1 MNSQRGLSAHLA
13 RLGFSVALLALFLAA
28 LFNGGTAQA
37 QGPVTPRHTDP
48 FWVASYWNNTTL
60 SGTPVLNQEERN
72 LAFEWGTGSPH
83 PSVNSDNF
91 SARWARYIDV
101 TPGEYTFIA
110 ISDDGIRVRV
120 DGELVIDAWWEHGA
134 TQFTG
139 TKSLTA
145 GHHLVEVEY
154 YEKSGL
160 AVASLSW
167 QAGPPPITD
176 WKGEY
181 FNNKSLSGTPVVVR
195 NDTAINFDWG
205 TGSPAAGVTPDGFS
219 ARWSRN
225 LSLAAG
231 MYRFRM
237 TVDDGARLFV
247 NGHTLIDAWK
257 LQAATEYTG
266 DIYLPGGS
274 ITAQM
279 EYFDEGGNALAR
291 LSWEKVGSGSSPT
304 ATPLPTPSPK
314 PTPIPPST
322 GGVIVDNRDAGFVR
336 GGTASGW
343 ASANEGYNGHLY
355 WTQNNDTARPGYNW
369 GRWYPTLSAGRYE
382 VFVYIPDRYSTSA
395 STRYWIS
402 HAGGF
407 TQRVVDQSVYSD
419 QWVSLGTY
427 TFRGDNRDYVSLAD
441 VTGETYLS
449 RLLVWDAMKWVGK

>member
-1 MNSQRGLSAHLA
+1 MRYQRGLPTHLP
-13 RLGFSVALLALFLAA
+13 RIVFTGALLVLVVLLASIFGA
-28 LFNGGTAQA
+28 ANAQA

-48 FWVASYWNNTTL
+48 FWQASYWNNTTL
-60 SGTPVLNQEERN
+60 SGTPVLNREDRA
-72 LAFEWGTGSPH
+72 LDFDWGTGSPDGR
-83 PSVNSDNF
+83 VNSDNF

-101 TPGEYTFIA
+101 TPGDYTFTA
-110 ISDDGIRVRV
+110 ISDDGIRVRI
-120 DGELVIDAWWEHGA
+120 DGELVIDAWWDHSA

-139 TKSLTA
+139 TKYLSA

-160 AVASLSW
+160 AVAKLSW
-167 QAGPPPITD
+167 QAGPPPITA

-181 FNNKSLSGTPVVVR
+181 FNNKSLSGAPVVVR

-205 TGSPAAGVTPDGFS
+205 TGSPAAGVDRDGFS
-219 ARWSRN
+219 VRWSQK

-231 MYRFRM
+231 MHRFRM

-257 LQAATEYTG
+257 LQSATEYTG

-274 ITAQM
+274 VTVQM
-279 EYFDEGGNALAR
+279 EYFEESGNAVAR
-291 LSWEKVGSGSSPT
+291 LSWAPVGSGP
-304 ATPLPTPSPK
+304 APTPTPVP
-314 PTPIPPST
+314 PTT
-322 GGVIVDNRDAGFVR
+322 GGVVVDNRDAGFVR

-355 WTQNNDTARPGYNW
+355 WTQNNDWARPGYNW
-369 GRWYPTLSAGRYE
+369 GRWYPSLSAGRYE
-382 VFVYIPDRYSTSA
+382 VFVYIPDRYSTTSSA
-395 STRYWIS
+395 RYWIS

-407 TQRVVDQSVYSD
+407 TLRVVNQSASGD
-419 QWVSLGTY
+419 RWVSLGTY
-427 TFRGDNRDYVSLAD
+427 NFRGDKQDYVSLAD

-449 RLLVWDAMKWVGK
+449 RLLAWDAMKWVGK

>member
-1 MNSQRGLSAHLA
+1 MRTQRGLSAHLTRA
-13 RLGFSVALLALFLAA
+13 AFGAALLALTLLLSTIFS
-28 LFNGGTAQA
+28 GGTAQA

-60 SGTPVLNQEERN
+60 TGTPVLVQEERN
-72 LAFEWGTGSPH
+72 LAYEWGTGSPH

-101 TPGEYTFIA
+101 TPGEYTFVVT
-110 ISDDGIRVRV
+110 SDDGIRVRV
-120 DGELVIDAWWEHGA
+120 DGDLIIDAWWDHSA
-134 TQFTG
+134 TRFTG
-139 TKSLTA
+139 TKTLTA

-154 YEKSGL
+154 YEKSGM

-167 QAGPPPITD
+167 QAGPPPITN

-195 NDTAINFDWG
+195 NDAAINFNWG
-205 TGSPAAGVTPDGFS
+205 VESPAAGVSSDDFS
-219 ARWSRN
+219 VRWSQN

-257 LQAATEYTG
+257 SQAATEYSG
-266 DIYLPGGS
+266 DIYLPGG
-274 ITAQM
+274 TVTVQM
-279 EYFDEGGNALAR
+279 EYFDERGNAVAR
-291 LSWEKVGSGSSPT
+291 LVWEKAGSSPG
-304 ATPLPTPSPK
+304 PSPT
-314 PTPIPPST
+314 PTPIPPVT

-336 GGTASGW
+336 GGSASGW

-355 WTQNNDTARPGYNW
+355 WTQNNDWARPNYNW

-382 VFVYIPDRYSTSA
+382 VFVYIPDRYTTSA
-395 STRYWIS
+395 NARYWIS
-402 HAGGF
+402 HAAGF
-407 TQRVVDQSVYSD
+407 TQRLVNQSGYSD

-449 RLLVWDAMKWVGK
+449 RLLAWDAMKFVAK

>member
-1 MNSQRGLSAHLA
+1 MRTQRSISAHFA
-13 RLGFSVALLALFLAA
+13 RLGFSAALLALAVLLATI
-28 LFNGGTAQA
+28 LNGGTAQA
-37 QGPVTPRHTDP
+37 QGTVTPRHTDP

-60 SGTPVLNQEERN
+60 SGTPVLVQEERN
-72 LAFEWGTGSPH
+72 LAYEWGTGSPH

-101 TPGEYTFIA
+101 TPGEYTFVA
-110 ISDDGIRVRV
+110 VSDDGIRVRV
-120 DGELVIDAWWEHGA
+120 DGELIIDAWWEHSA
-134 TQFTG
+134 ARFTG
-139 TKSLTA
+139 TKTLTA

-195 NDTAINFDWG
+195 NDAAINFNWG
-205 TGSPAAGVTPDGFS
+205 VDSPALGISADNFS
-219 ARWSRN
+219 VRWSQN
-225 LSLAAG
+225 LNLAAG

-257 LQAATEYTG
+257 SQAPTEYTG
-266 DIYLPGGS
+266 DIYLPGGAV
-274 ITAQM
+274 TVQM
-279 EYFDEGGNALAR
+279 EYFEDKGNAVAR
-291 LSWEKVGSGSSPT
+291 LVWEKAGSSP
-304 ATPLPTPSPK
+304 APSPT
-314 PTPIPPST
+314 PTPIPPVT

-336 GGTASGW
+336 GGTPSGW

-369 GRWYPTLSAGRYE
+369 GRWYPKLSAGRYE
-382 VFVYIPDRYSTSA
+382 VFVYIPDRYTTSSNA
-395 STRYWIS
+395 RYWIS
-402 HAGGF
+402 HTAGF
-407 TQRVVDQSVYSD
+407 TLRVVNQSGYSD
-419 QWVSLGTY
+419 RWVSLGTY

-441 VTGETYLS
+441 VTGETHLS
-449 RLLVWDAMKWVGK
+449 RLLAWDAMKFVPK

>member
-1 MNSQRGLSAHLA
+1 MRSQRGLSVHFT
-13 RLGFSVALLALFLAA
+13 RFGFSTTLLMLAA
-28 LFNGGTAQA
+28 LLVTLFNAGAAQA

-48 FWVASYWNNTTL
+48 FWQASYWNNTTL
-60 SGTPVLNQEERN
+60 SGTPVLNREERS
-72 LAFEWGTGSPH
+72 LDFDWGAGSPDGLI
-83 PSVNSDNF
+83 NSDNF

-101 TPGEYTFIA
+101 TPGEYTFTA
-110 ISDDGIRVRV
+110 ISDDGIRVRI
-120 DGELVIDAWWEHGA
+120 DGELVIDAWWDHSA

-139 TKSLTA
+139 TKTLSA

-154 YEKSGL
+154 YEKSGS
-160 AVASLSW
+160 AVAKVSW
-167 QAGPPPITD
+167 QAGPAPITD

-195 NDTAINFDWG
+195 NDAAINFDWG
-205 TGSPAAGVTPDGFS
+205 AGSPAAGVTADAFS
-219 ARWSRN
+219 VRWSQK
-225 LSLAAG
+225 LTLATG

-266 DIYLPGGS
+266 DIYLPGGP

-279 EYFDEGGNALAR
+279 EYFEESGNAVAR
-291 LSWEKVGSGSSPT
+291 LVWEKVGSTPGPT
-304 ATPLPTPSPK
+304 PTPL
-314 PTPIPPST
+314 PPST

-336 GGTASGW
+336 GGTESGW

-369 GRWYPTLSAGRYE
+369 GRWYPSLSAGRYE
-382 VFVYIPDRYSTSA
+382 VFVYIPDRYTTSSKA
-395 STRYWIS
+395 RYWIS

-407 TQRVVDQSVYSD
+407 TQRIVDQSAYSD

-427 TFRGDNRDYVSLAD
+427 SFRGDNRDYVSLAD

-449 RLLVWDAMKWVGK
+449 RLLAWDAVKWVAK